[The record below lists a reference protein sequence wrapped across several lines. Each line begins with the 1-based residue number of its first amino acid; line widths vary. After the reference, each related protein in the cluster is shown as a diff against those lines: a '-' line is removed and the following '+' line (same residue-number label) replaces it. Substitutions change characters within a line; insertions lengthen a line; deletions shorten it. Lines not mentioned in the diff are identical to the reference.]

1 MPGLVARRVTTLAA
15 AALAVVI
22 FSGQAQGA
30 SLRRSEASLLSVMN
44 QVRAAHGVRPLRLDP
59 RLERAARAHTS
70 EMFRAQSLFHGA
82 FAARIRAVGVKAP
95 EVGENLAWGT
105 GSLSRAR
112 VIVNMWMA
120 SPEHRANLLR
130 PGFRMVGVGALR
142 GHFDGYARA
151 LVVTADFA
159 GR

>member
-1 MPGLVARRVTTLAA
+1 
-15 AALAVVI
+15 
-22 FSGQAQGA
+22 
-30 SLRRSEASLLSVMN
+30 MN
-44 QVRAAHGVRPLRLDP
+44 QVRVANGVRPLRLDY
-59 RLERAARAHTS
+59 RLERAARAHS
-70 EMFRAQSLFHGA
+70 SKELRMQSVFHGA

-95 EVGENLAWGT
+95 AIGENLAWGV

-112 VIVNMWMA
+112 AIVSMWLA

-130 PGFRMVGVGALR
+130 PGYRMVGVGALR
-142 GHFDGYARA
+142 GTFGGYAHA

>member
-1 MPGLVARRVTTLAA
+1 LAA
-15 AALAVVI
+15 AAIAASILV
-22 FSGQAQGA
+22 GQAHGA
-30 SLRRSEASLLSVMN
+30 GLRRSEASLLSVMN
-44 QVRAAHGVRPLRLDP
+44 QVRVAHGVRPLQLDY
-59 RLERAARAHTS
+59 RLERAAREHSNT
-70 EMFRAQSLFHGA
+70 MLRTQSLFHGA

-95 EVGENLAWGT
+95 CVGENLAWGV

-112 VIVNMWMA
+112 AIVSMWLA

-130 PGFRMVGVGALR
+130 PGYRIVGVGAPR
-142 GHFDGYARA
+142 GTFGGYAHA